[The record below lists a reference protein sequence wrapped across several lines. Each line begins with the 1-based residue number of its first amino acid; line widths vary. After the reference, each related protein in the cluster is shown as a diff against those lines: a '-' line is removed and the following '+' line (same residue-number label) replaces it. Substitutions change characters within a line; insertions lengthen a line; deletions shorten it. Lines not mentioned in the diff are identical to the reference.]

1 MNTKKWNTREI
12 ILAANMGLVF
22 GILFM
27 GWNIIWEFAKP
38 LKATGLRDLFY
49 GFWFIA
55 GIVVPYIVRK
65 PGAAVAGE
73 VLAALAEMLA
83 GGEWGATLL
92 LSAIAQGGASEIIFA
107 VTGWRNYR
115 LPVLLAAGAAAGV
128 GSFIVDYLLWYSTLA
143 PGVLTVMFVA
153 RLISGAILAGWL
165 GKALA
170 DALARTGVLSG
181 YAIGREKEGAA

>member
-27 GWNIIWEFAKP
+27 GWNIIWEFARP
-38 LKATGLRDLFY
+38 LKVSGLRDLFY

-65 PGAAVAGE
+65 PGAALAGE

-83 GGEWGATLL
+83 GGQWGATLL
-92 LSAIAQGGASEIIFA
+92 LSGLVQGGASELIFA
-107 VTGWRNYR
+107 ATGWRSYR
-115 LPVLLAAGAAAGV
+115 LPVLMAAGAAAGV
-128 GSFIVDYLLWYSTLA
+128 GSFVVDYFLWYSTLA
-143 PGVLTVMFVA
+143 PAVLAVMFVA

-165 GKALA
+165 GKALT

-181 YAIGREKEGAA
+181 YAIGREKEATA